1 MLQRPKPNMGS
12 LGSPLQ
18 VQVNGLNCLKRWK
31 ACAARSNL
39 LGYSFQQAVFFFSPK
54 QSFRA
59 LWHNTNPVQ
68 SLQNFKIAKM
78 YMYIGTAIITLEI
91 DHNITEHP
99 FSCSFLDDCL
109 SLFLASC
116 LHVSWFSLTSCF
128 FCRKWT
134 YGWNLSG
141 HHHITRYWLRTWTR
155 HVQAYQRGNRHKYET
170 ISLIAL

>member
-1 MLQRPKPNMGS
+1 ME
-12 LGSPLQ
+12 
-18 VQVNGLNCLKRWK
+18 GLCSMKQSVRLFLS
-31 ACAARSNL
+31 AGC
-39 LGYSFQQAVFFFSPK
+39 FFFPK
-54 QSFRA
+54 TILSCFMTQYQPSSIPA
-59 LWHNTNPVQ
+59 K
-68 SLQNFKIAKM
+68 LQNSQNVHVHRHSN
-78 YMYIGTAIITLEI
+78 
-91 DHNITEHP
+91 HNIRDRPQYTEHP

-116 LHVSWFSLTSCF
+116 LHVSWFSLTICF

-170 ISLIAL
+170 ICLIAL